1 MKKQLLLPL
10 LAVTLLSALSCNRLE
25 EVVRKSYVANYI
37 DFDTYSVESFVSKS
51 SVVGSSDCPVV
62 GLRVYVPYGG
72 EEHKSYNFGSYRFK
86 GQKGNAAKYEDL
98 CEKHTDKSYPPKKYR
113 LPENMPFHDFEPAYP
128 SRDIVSI
135 EITSDHPYNGIPAGE
150 SLSGEVR
157 LLGFTASP
165 YIANGYESVYD
176 YGTQA
181 GLSDAFRRLYGSEL
195 KSESVQGTYPLD
207 KKLNELN
214 SEDFRLMGSGLFG
227 YPKSLDVCRLV
238 FENMPDDSSLH
249 HITLTIKDNSGKVY
263 THEVEVRFG
272 E

>member
-1 MKKQLLLPL
+1 MKKQLLL
-10 LAVTLLSALSCNRLE
+10 TLLLVSLFTVVVGCSRLE
-25 EVVRKSYVANYI
+25 SVVRTSYVANYI
-37 DFDTYSVESFVSKS
+37 EFDSYKVEPFI
-51 SVVGSSDCPVV
+51 DRTPVLPSIT
-62 GLRVYVPYGG
+62 GIRVYVPYGG

-86 GQKGNAAKYEDL
+86 GQKGNAAKYEEL
-98 CEKHTDKSYPPKKYR
+98 CENHSDKSYPPKKYR
-113 LPENMPFHDFEPAYP
+113 LPENMPFHNIEPAYP

-249 HITLTIKDNSGKVY
+249 HITLMIKDNSGKVY